1 VCGRASEARIS
12 VEATPR
18 PQAHEDLAR
27 TSLEPLLELHRIV
40 ASVEYEQRSD
50 PLLLFLV
57 LIREAHKRFD
67 LLGGYLV
74 GVLRRTEALH
84 VHGGNPALA
93 NEIEL
98 CDELVGPT
106 RHDRLPS
113 RVARRMV
120 VEAALRATLCVAAIP
135 NAHVHG
141 VDGCRRFASSKRIV
155 GEQPPQSLGVDSSMA
170 ERVIEA
176 APPTAMRRL

>member
-1 VCGRASEARIS
+1 VRASKARIS
-12 VEATPR
+12 VEATPS
-18 PQAHEDLAR
+18 PQTDEDLAR

-40 ASVEYEQRSD
+40 ASIEYEQRSG

-57 LIREAHKRFD
+57 LMWEAHKRFD
-67 LLGGYLV
+67 LISSHLV

-98 CDELVGPT
+98 CDELVGST

-120 VEAALRATLCVAAIP
+120 VEALSKGLHSASQRSHTLT
-135 NAHVHG
+135 
-141 VDGCRRFASSKRIV
+141 S
-155 GEQPPQSLGVDSSMA
+155 
-170 ERVIEA
+170 
-176 APPTAMRRL
+176 TA